1 MSVDMG
7 WKENCAGEE
16 LIDLAGDTVGNN
28 REVFNLVTLW
38 AWSASCRLTG
48 NMSDLECGTIINDTN
63 GSERDM
69 MIQVT

>member
-48 NMSDLECGTIINDTN
+48 NMSDLECGT
-63 GSERDM
+63 
-69 MIQVT
+69 